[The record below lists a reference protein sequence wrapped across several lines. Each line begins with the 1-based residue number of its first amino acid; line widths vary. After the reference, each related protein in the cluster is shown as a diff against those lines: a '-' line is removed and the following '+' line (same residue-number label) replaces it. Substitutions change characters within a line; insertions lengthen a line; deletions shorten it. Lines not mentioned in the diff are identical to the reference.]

1 MLSEPSEQGR
11 GVGVYS
17 QLSPRLL
24 EKGTFLRLQVYKG
37 VGILPDEVK
46 RRVGKSVIQ
55 LNIDIL
61 KGILFMFSHNTIYY

>member
-1 MLSEPSEQGR
+1 M
-11 GVGVYS
+11 GVYS

-24 EKGTFLRLQVYKG
+24 EKGTFLRRQVYKG

-46 RRVGKSVIQ
+46 SRVGKSVIQ